1 MINKLFRNS
10 IVRNNILY
18 TISFC
23 LFIFTY
29 IYALQIDLITLQFQ
43 FICKDFITC
52 NDFVISLLCTLLCL
66 FISFITFLF
75 FRKKKEYYYLSYAPS
90 LFFLGILTSY
100 GEPFIKTFLL
110 SFLFIALYTLIILQ
124 KNRKI
129 RILFIDRYTFNK
141 AIWKDEMVAL
151 MFCLGTC
158 LLGNTKE
165 MTHYRIKMERLILKG
180 EYSKVYLV
188 SNKLVHLD
196 SSTTLLRAYSLNKQG
211 KLGELFFS
219 SSISM
224 GSQFFNAEPLFSYS
238 KNENI
243 GALHLKRI
251 NKSEKEEIYERLETL
266 VKGKKERKF
275 WEDYLLIACLSDK
288 NLELFVKLLPQ
299 YYTINTTLPKHYR
312 EALLWYTHTHT
323 HPTIVYSDNILEAD
337 YQDYIKLEKGI
348 FNLNERKNKLKDTYG
363 NTYWFYFQYATI

>member
-1 MINKLFRNS
+1 M
-10 IVRNNILY
+10 
-18 TISFC
+18 
-23 LFIFTY
+23 Y
-29 IYALQIDLITLQFQ
+29 I
-43 FICKDFITC
+43 
-52 NDFVISLLCTLLCL
+52 
-66 FISFITFLF
+66 
-75 FRKKKEYYYLSYAPS
+75 
-90 LFFLGILTSY
+90 
-100 GEPFIKTFLL
+100 
-110 SFLFIALYTLIILQ
+110 LIILQ
-124 KNRKI
+124 KKRKI
-129 RILFIDRYTFNK
+129 KFLFIDRYTFNK

-151 MFCLGTC
+151 VFCLGTC
-158 LLGNTKE
+158 SLGNTKE
-165 MTHYRIKMERLILKG
+165 MTHYRVKMERLILKG

-188 SNKLVHLD
+188 SNKLVHSD

-243 GALHLKRI
+243 GALHLKII
-251 NKSEKEEIYERLETL
+251 NKLEKETIYKRLEALT
-266 VKGKKERKF
+266 KGKKERKF
-275 WEDYLLIACLSDK
+275 WGDYLLIACLSDK

>member
-43 FICKDFITC
+43 SICKDFITC

-75 FRKKKEYYYLSYAPS
+75 FRKKKEFYYLSYVPS

-100 GEPFIKTFLL
+100 GESFIKTFLL
-110 SFLFIALYTLIILQ
+110 SFLFIVLYLLIILQ
-124 KNRKI
+124 KKRKI
-129 RILFIDRYTFNK
+129 RLLFIDKYTFNK

-151 MFCLGTC
+151 IFCLGTC

-165 MTHYRIKMERLILKG
+165 MTHYRVKMERLILKG

-188 SNKLVHLD
+188 SNKLVHSD

-211 KLGELFFS
+211 KLGELF
-219 SSISM
+219 
-224 GSQFFNAEPLFSYS
+224 SQ
-238 KNENI
+238 
-243 GALHLKRI
+243 
-251 NKSEKEEIYERLETL
+251 
-266 VKGKKERKF
+266 V
-275 WEDYLLIACLSDK
+275 
-288 NLELFVKLLPQ
+288 V
-299 YYTINTTLPKHYR
+299 
-312 EALLWYTHTHT
+312 
-323 HPTIVYSDNILEAD
+323 
-337 YQDYIKLEKGI
+337 
-348 FNLNERKNKLKDTYG
+348 
-363 NTYWFYFQYATI
+363 

>member
-1 MINKLFRNS
+1 MINKLFRYS

-43 FICKDFITC
+43 SICKDFITC

-75 FRKKKEYYYLSYAPS
+75 FRKKKEYYYLSYVPS

-110 SFLFIALYTLIILQ
+110 SFLFIALYTLLILQ

-129 RILFIDRYTFNK
+129 RLLFIDRYTFNK

-151 MFCLGTC
+151 IFCLGTC

-165 MTHYRIKMERLILKG
+165 MTHYRVKMERLILKG

-188 SNKLVHLD
+188 SNKLVHSD

-243 GALHLKRI
+243 GALHFKRI
-251 NKSEKEEIYERLETL
+251 NKLEKEAIYKRLETL
-266 VKGKKERKF
+266 AKGKKERKF
-275 WEDYLLIACLSDK
+275 WGDYLLIACLSDK